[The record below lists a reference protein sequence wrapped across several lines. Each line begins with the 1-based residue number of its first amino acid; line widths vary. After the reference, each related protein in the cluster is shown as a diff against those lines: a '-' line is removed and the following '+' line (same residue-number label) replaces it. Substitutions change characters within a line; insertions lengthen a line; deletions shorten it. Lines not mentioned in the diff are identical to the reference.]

1 MTGFLVAFEGGEGS
15 GKSTQ
20 VARLAAAIPDAL
32 VTRQPGGTPAGQI
45 IRGLLLDPNQE
56 ICDRAEALLYAADRA
71 QHVHDVIRPAL
82 AAGQTVLCDRW
93 VDSSIAY
100 QAYGRGESP
109 ARIGDLS
116 AWATG
121 RLEPDLTVLLDI
133 EPTIG
138 LARAARRSAAD
149 RLEREDLSFHWRV
162 RGAYLTPANAAP
174 GRYLVLDAT
183 RPADEIAGAIAGRV
197 RALLEQ
203 EVSA

>member
-121 RLEPDLTVLLDI
+121 GLIPDLTILLDI
-133 EPTIG
+133 NPDIG
-138 LARAARRSAAD
+138 LARAARRSSAD
-149 RLEREDLSFHWRV
+149 RLEGAGRDFHWRV
-162 RGAYLTPANAAP
+162 RGAYLTLANAAP

-183 RPADEIAGAIAGRV
+183 RPADELAGIIAGRV
-197 RALLEQ
+197 HNLTSQ
-203 EVSA
+203 EIAA